1 MTTSQRTAPRTGPRT
16 ALCPGS
22 FDPPTNGHV
31 DVIERAMRLFGRVV
45 VAVIDNPSKN
55 SLFTSAERSKLLEE
69 MFGDDIEVTSFSGLL
84 VDHVR
89 EVGADTVVKGLRTV
103 DDYEYETQMA
113 QMNHHM
119 TGMETV
125 FLATRPQYR
134 FISSSLVKEIARL
147 GGSVAGLVPDVVENA
162 LKEKLS

>member
-1 MTTSQRTAPRTGPRT
+1 MTTAQKT

-22 FDPPTNGHV
+22 FDPPTNGHA
-31 DVIERAMRLFGRVV
+31 DVIGRALALFDRVV
-45 VAVIDNPSKN
+45 VAVIDNPSKK
-55 SLFTSAERSKLLEE
+55 SVFSPSERADLLKEI
-69 MFGDDIEVTSFSGLL
+69 FGDDIEVTSFRGLL
-84 VDHVR
+84 VEHVR

-103 DDYEYETQMA
+103 EDYEYETQMA

-119 TGMETV
+119 TGMETL
-125 FLATRPQYR
+125 FMPTRPQHR

-147 GGSVAGLVPDVVENA
+147 GGSVGGLVPDVVEKA

>member
-1 MTTSQRTAPRTGPRT
+1 MTTAQKT

-22 FDPPTNGHV
+22 FDPPTNGHA
-31 DVIERAMRLFGRVV
+31 DVIGRALALFDRVV
-45 VAVIDNPSKN
+45 VAVIDNPSKK
-55 SLFTSAERSKLLEE
+55 SMFSPSERADLLREI
-69 MFGDDIEVTSFSGLL
+69 FADDIEVTSFRGLI
-84 VDHVR
+84 VEHAR

-103 DDYEYETQMA
+103 EDYEYETQMA

-119 TGMETV
+119 TGMETL
-125 FLATRPQYR
+125 FMPTRPQYR

-147 GGSVAGLVPDVVENA
+147 GGSVSGLVPDVVEKA

>member
-1 MTTSQRTAPRTGPRT
+1 MTT

-31 DVIERAMRLFGRVV
+31 DVINRALDAFDRVV
-45 VAVIDNPSKN
+45 VSVIDNPSKR
-55 SLFTSAERSKLLEE
+55 SMFTAEERVELIREIH
-69 MFGDDIEVTSFSGLL
+69 GDAVEVTSFDGLL

-89 EVGADTVVKGLRTV
+89 DMGADVVIKGLRTI

-113 QMNHHM
+113 QMNRHL

-125 FLATRPQYR
+125 FLPTRPEYG
-134 FISSSLVKEIARL
+134 FLSSSLVKEVARL
-147 GGSVAGLVPDVVENA
+147 GGPMSGLVPDVVEKA
-162 LKEKLS
+162 LKERLS